1 MVQPASRK
9 WRRIMPRSSGR
20 QSSESHDTPDRAE
33 RCPWLLLDEEE
44 GRDPCARTRML
55 QLQRRSFLREAR
67 CQSSG
72 NRACSSPAAAS
83 TLDCSRP
90 KVKAFTPEA
99 VARSARLPRP
109 ARQDAVRRL
118 RLRLRAYHGPPT
130 RRERLVRPAPRPPH
144 PLRSAPAGRRSRPSS
159 RRRRRRRDMAPLLS
173 RRGQEGVGQHLFKQQ
188 PQEPHRPSG
197 CHPAGTRRPRHHP
210 VARPGQGRWSRVSS
224 LAR

>member
-1 MVQPASRK
+1 MRADAHAPA
-9 WRRIMPRSSGR
+9 PAA
-20 QSSESHDTPDRAE
+20 QF
-33 RCPWLLLDEEE
+33 L
-44 GRDPCARTRML
+44 ARGAL
-55 QLQRRSFLREAR
+55 PELGEP
-67 CQSSG
+67 
-72 NRACSSPAAAS
+72 ACSSSAAAS

-159 RRRRRRRDMAPLLS
+159 RRRRRRRDMVCYR

-188 PQEPHRPSG
+188 PQEPHRPRG
-197 CHPAGTRRPRHHP
+197 CHPAGTRRLRHHP